1 MRIEGNDY
9 TRYECL
15 KELCENRKSRR
26 TFTDAPIPEDFIE
39 KILSIAATSPYAS
52 GKQNW
57 EITVLKDRATLI
69 RMADAVEKKS
79 SGLITHLDE
88 EYAEGFREYASNFLF
103 FKNAPAVFVLSFR
116 SQKSISLML
125 NRVPR
130 DAEMESASSF
140 DSEGRKMESVVS
152 EWERDSFVKSIS
164 CVAMLVLLAAES
176 LGLAACYMTGPLIA
190 EKEIGDILHLKKGR
204 NIGAIIPVGY
214 YDMPDSTEKTT
225 DRERTDSEQ
234 KGTAS

>member
-1 MRIEGNDY
+1 MNMFSAANDH
-9 TRYECL
+9 TRYEHL

-26 TFTDAPIPEDFIE
+26 TYTDAPVSEDLIE

-52 GKQNW
+52 GKKNW
-57 EITVLKDRATLI
+57 EITVLQDRAALI

-79 SGLITHLDE
+79 SDLIKHLDA
-88 EYAEGFREYASNFLF
+88 EYAEGFREYSSNFLF

-116 SQKSISLML
+116 CRKSISLML
-125 NRVPR
+125 NRVTR
-130 DAEMESASSF
+130 DGEMESASSIN
-140 DSEGRKMESVVS
+140 SEARKMESCVA

-176 LGLAACYMTGPLIA
+176 LGLAACYMTGPLLA

-204 NIGAIIPVGY
+204 SIGAIIPVGY
-214 YDMPDSTEKTT
+214 YDISDSTEQRT
-225 DRERTDSEQ
+225 DRQQ
-234 KGTAS
+234 KGRA